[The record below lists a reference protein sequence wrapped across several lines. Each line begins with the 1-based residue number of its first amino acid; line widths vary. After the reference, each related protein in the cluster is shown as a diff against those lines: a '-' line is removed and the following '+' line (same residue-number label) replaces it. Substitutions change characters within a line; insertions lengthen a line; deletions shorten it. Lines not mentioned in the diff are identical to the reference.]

1 MLMFDDISLTSRQ
14 KGLFGIKNPTS
25 FWCFLISNNAFSPG
39 FHFAG
44 GSTPPVFP
52 TLLLSFRKSCVP
64 FMVDA
69 QVRLTGLVLAFLG
82 NIAVDQWVLERI
94 ESGGDR
100 VESRDFEE

>member
-1 MLMFDDISLTSRQ
+1 
-14 KGLFGIKNPTS
+14 
-25 FWCFLISNNAFSPG
+25 
-39 FHFAG
+39 
-44 GSTPPVFP
+44 
-52 TLLLSFRKSCVP
+52 
-64 FMVDA
+64 MVDA